1 MRAVDELAAAAVPQQ
16 VIDRLNGQGEG
27 IGRRGLGDSERFN
40 TREQQHGADHL
51 AILTADGRG
60 VSLNAHDCIHQS
72 GVVHAVLFY
81 GDGADISVA
90 ESEFER
96 DVSSRKGVRTYDSLD
111 LDPLAVIGA
120 RAEAMKTDRLS
131 IVGKRGVAD
140 DGQLAKFQ
148 HGSKLA
154 GAGHGFQVDNRTW
167 SDGKQ
172 GYERRRD
179 EDGLGAVPNKH
190 GRETVVNECVVVRY
204 NGVQADGV
212 AVPGLVNRKVVCLP
226 SRSNRKSELCEGAG
240 AGQSGHGEHREDV
253 APDGPGVVGW
263 TFHICL
269 GAGDYPTLLISACS
283 AFFDT
288 DLTPGSIDLS
298 FCGGKAPKAGAEERA
313 FRRGWMSPVMQYA
326 DEIHDAAYEIR
337 VYRGADGV
345 FPLYEDEGDNY
356 NFESGRFSIVML
368 RWSELDGELIIAERA
383 GDFEG
388 IVTSR
393 QLHIVFIPK
402 AAGSR
407 AEIGRAHV

>member
-1 MRAVDELAAAAVPQQ
+1 MGAVDELAAVAVPEQ
-16 VIDRLNGQGEG
+16 VIDRLNGQCEG
-27 IGRRGLGDSERFN
+27 IGRRGFINGEGFN
-40 TREQQHGADHL
+40 TREQERGADHL
-51 AILTADGRG
+51 AILIADGRG
-60 VSLNAHDCIHQS
+60 MSLNAHSCIHQA
-72 GVVHAVLFY
+72 GVVHADLFY
-81 GDGADISVA
+81 GYGADISVA

-204 NGVQADGV
+204 NGVQADGG
-212 AVPGLVNRKVVCLP
+212 AVPGLVNRKGGGLP
-226 SRSNRKSELCEGAG
+226 SRGKRKPELCEGARS
-240 AGQSGHGEHREDV
+240 GQSDHGEHREDV
-253 APDGPGVVGW
+253 AADGPGVVGW

-269 GAGDYPTLLISACS
+269 GAEDYPLPTLLISACS
-283 AFFDT
+283 VFF
-288 DLTPGSIDLS
+288 
-298 FCGGKAPKAGAEERA
+298 
-313 FRRGWMSPVMQYA
+313 
-326 DEIHDAAYEIR
+326 
-337 VYRGADGV
+337 
-345 FPLYEDEGDNY
+345 
-356 NFESGRFSIVML
+356 
-368 RWSELDGELIIAERA
+368 
-383 GDFEG
+383 
-388 IVTSR
+388 
-393 QLHIVFIPK
+393 
-402 AAGSR
+402 
-407 AEIGRAHV
+407 EIGRASCRERG